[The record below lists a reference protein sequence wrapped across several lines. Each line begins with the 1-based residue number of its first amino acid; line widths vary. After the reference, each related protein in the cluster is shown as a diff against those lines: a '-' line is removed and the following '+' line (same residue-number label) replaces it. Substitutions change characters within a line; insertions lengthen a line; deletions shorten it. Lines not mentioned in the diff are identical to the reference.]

1 MPRTAGEEISSLS
14 PPCSDTINILLPN
27 QEKQGPG
34 SKQYAQS
41 CSPQTLITARLSS
54 HCGPQLL
61 TTEPGSLRSCADS
74 PSSSVSDL
82 YKPSSF
88 SIHRLRLVLS
98 EPASAHGQST

>member
-1 MPRTAGEEISSLS
+1 MVTQLRHSIV
-14 PPCSDTINILLPN
+14 
-27 QEKQGPG
+27 
-34 SKQYAQS
+34 
-41 CSPQTLITARLSS
+41 ARLFYPS
-54 HCGPQLL
+54 GPKLL

-82 YKPSSF
+82 YNPSSF